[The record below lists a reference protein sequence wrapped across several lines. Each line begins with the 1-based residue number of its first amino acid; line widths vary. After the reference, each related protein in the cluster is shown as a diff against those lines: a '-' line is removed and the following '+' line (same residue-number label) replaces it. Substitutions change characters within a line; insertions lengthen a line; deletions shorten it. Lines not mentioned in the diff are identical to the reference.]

1 MMFSSAE
8 ASFQLEVMG
17 YQFPAILNDPYDSN
31 WLVIR
36 IEVEHPKG
44 HWEAQ
49 APCLLT
55 SELAKLADWLEAI
68 DREEYPKPVMQFIEP
83 NLSFHIIEPDRDSR
97 RLRIYF
103 ELEMRPEWSQE
114 WGIQK
119 DLWVEFRI
127 ADLALSTAIQSL
139 REQLA
144 QFPPR

>member
-1 MMFSSAE
+1 MIFSSAE
-8 ASFQLEVMG
+8 ASFQLEAMG

-44 HWEAQ
+44 RWETQ
-49 APCLLT
+49 TPCLLT

-68 DREEYPKPVMQFIEP
+68 NEEEYPKPTLQFIEP
-83 NLSFHIIEPDRDSR
+83 NLSFHIIELDRNSR

-103 ELEMRPEWSQE
+103 EFGMRPDWADEWH
-114 WGIQK
+114 IQK
-119 DLWVEFRI
+119 DLWVEFKI

-144 QFPPR
+144 RFPPR